1 MERDSSLG
9 TVVTEPLPLK
19 TIDEETYR
27 NFQAIERK
35 GQTQTRWTNKE
46 NTVNISCPTN
56 IARLTLEARIQA
68 EGTSAENP
76 VPVPADGQVSEA
88 IKEVVKIL
96 PL

>member
-9 TVVTEPLPLK
+9 TVVTDPVPFK

-27 NFQAIERK
+27 NFQAVERK

-46 NTVNISCPTN
+46 KTVNISCPTN
-56 IARLTLEARIQA
+56 IARLNLEARIQA
-68 EGTSAENP
+68 EGTSADNP
-76 VPVPADGQVSEA
+76 IPVSEDGHVSEA